1 MILVWRCILR
11 TLCVV
16 MYHILLIAYGHGI
29 HAKVCGSMTA
39 VFMFS
44 SSGLYC
50 PIRRSPIP
58 AILMISTRSPFGVPW
73 HHLVQLF
80 PLGCSRGVRLEAR
93 GFTQL
98 QPKFRPLLIPAMW
111 PGS

>member
-73 HHLVQLF
+73 HHLLHESF
-80 PLGCSRGVRLEAR
+80 LAR
-93 GFTQL
+93 GRQGPTRTERCPFCS
-98 QPKFRPLLIPAMW
+98 
-111 PGS
+111 GSFLHS